1 MELEWFTTPSE
12 RPADV
17 ATLERLLARVEPLP
31 GGSSLTFEPGG
42 QVELSSSRFDTCAQA
57 CTAVAADT
65 AVVERELALHSVG
78 LFASGTDPARPL
90 GLLTEKPRYVAMRRY
105 FDEFGPAAGRMMC
118 GSAAIHVNLD
128 AGDDIEG
135 RARWHAAH
143 VVGPALVAAFANSP
157 SVEGSLTGW
166 KSSRF
171 EAWKE
176 LDGTRTAPVE
186 GEKDPAASW
195 ADYVLDA
202 RVMFIR
208 RPEAREDVYE
218 PVLGHFTFRDWIT
231 QGHDL
236 GYPDEDDLEYHETT
250 LFPPVRPRG
259 WVELRMID
267 MLPDPWWRAA
277 VAVTTAVVCD
287 PRARAAAIEAC
298 TPTIS
303 MWETAA
309 RRGLDEPVIRTAAE
323 GCFDAALEA
332 LGRIGCG
339 PEATDVV
346 AAYADRYV
354 YRGLCPADE
363 QTHLDRSTR

>member
-1 MELEWFTTPSE
+1 VGVELEWFTTASSDP
-12 RPADV
+12 PDV
-17 ATLERLLARVEPLP
+17 ATLERLLGDVDPLP
-31 GGSSLTFEPGG
+31 GGSSITFEPGG
-42 QVELSSSRFDTCAQA
+42 QVELSSPALGSCAEA
-57 CTAVAADT
+57 CSAVATDSE
-65 AVVERELALHSVG
+65 VVRRVLQRRGVRLFAAGSDPDRALH
-78 LFASGTDPARPL
+78 LRTD
-90 GLLTEKPRYVAMRRY
+90 KPRYVAMRRY

-128 AGDDIEG
+128 GGDDAEG
-135 RARWHAAH
+135 HTRWHAAH

-157 SVEGSLTGW
+157 AIEGSLTGW

-208 RPEAREDVYE
+208 RSSVYE
-218 PVLGHFTFRDWIT
+218 PVLGHFTFKDWIT

-236 GYPDEDDLEYHETT
+236 GYPDAGDLEYHETT

-259 WVELRMID
+259 WIELRMID

-287 PRARAAAIEAC
+287 PRARGAAIEAC
-298 TPTIS
+298 RPTIS

-309 RRGLDEPVIRTAAE
+309 HRGLDEPVIRAGAE

-332 LGRIGCG
+332 LDRIGCG
-339 PEATDVV
+339 PGAAEVV

-363 QTHLDRSTR
+363 QTHDRSTR